1 MTDYLKKVD
10 GDYLLKVDGDKIE
23 LANQAGEPPPGV
35 VVLRRRIEGN

>member
-23 LANQAGEPPPGV
+23 LANQAGEPPPV